1 MEIING
7 IFSESF
13 WWVAPILV
21 TMTTALAGLINQG
34 FKVPYA
40 WLKQLISWVLGAGLS
55 CGAWGLKL
63 ISFGD
68 PVWLGVV
75 SLCLVV
81 GLASNGIY
89 DIPTIKN
96 WISTWFIKPEV
107 VLDIVE
113 NLIKSDTVPIT
124 EAEIKSA
131 PIVVAEY
138 KDEAAPVVELKEV
151 AVLKT
156 TSESVSE
163 EKPKKKSKP
172 KSGNKRKPKKTKEET
187 PKAE

>member
-63 ISFGD
+63 ITFGD

-81 GLASNGIY
+81 GLAANGFY
-89 DIPTIKN
+89 DIPTIKK

-113 NLIKSDTVPIT
+113 NLIKEDTIPV
-124 EAEIKSA
+124 AEVSA
-131 PIVVAEY
+131 IPVVAEY
-138 KDEAAPVVELKEV
+138 KDEATKATVIEQTEV
-151 AVLKT
+151 KAKT
-156 TSESVSE
+156 KTKS
-163 EKPKKKSKP
+163 KSKP
-172 KSGNKRKPKKTKEET
+172 KRKPKPKVDKTET
-187 PKAE
+187 PVENA

>member
-63 ISFGD
+63 ITFGD

-96 WISTWFIKPEV
+96 WISTWFVKKDLD
-107 VLDIVE
+107 LDI
-113 NLIKSDTVPIT
+113 IT
-124 EAEIKSA
+124 ELAKENVILIPAADISSV
-131 PIVVAEY
+131 PVVAEY
-138 KDEAAPVVELKEV
+138 KDEATKATIVEQTEV
-151 AVLKT
+151 KAKT
-156 TSESVSE
+156 
-163 EKPKKKSKP
+163 KPKVD
-172 KSGNKRKPKKTKEET
+172 KTET
-187 PKAE
+187 PVENA